1 VPLSDLLRTGVVV
14 NRVSGVDAVLKAAEQ
29 VEALGY
35 GAAWLTNGGPEDC
48 MPLLAAI
55 AMRSRQLRLGT
66 SVVQTYP
73 RHPVVLAAEANV
85 IDQLAPG
92 RLRLG
97 VGPSHD
103 AVMAM
108 LGIHREAPFEHLR
121 EYVSVLRSLSTGE
134 AVDFKGEHY
143 QIRNTMGRP
152 LAVPIMI
159 GALQP
164 KAFELAGREADGAI
178 TWLCPAS
185 YLAKIGLP
193 ALERGAEE
201 AGRRRPPLIAHL
213 AVCVH
218 DNATEVRDAV
228 RNGIP
233 NIRFP
238 AYQRMLVRAGL
249 EEASGG
255 VWTDALVDKV
265 IAWGSPE
272 QVADRIGEMFRLGA
286 DEVLIRPLGAG
297 KADEEVVQRTIR
309 SVAAQF

>member
-1 VPLSDLLRTGVVV
+1 MPLSDLVRIGVVV
-14 NRVSGVDAVLKAAEQ
+14 NRVSGVDAILKAAEQ
-29 VEALGY
+29 VETMGY

-55 AMRSRQLRLGT
+55 AMRSKHLKLGT

-103 AVMAM
+103 AVMAT
-108 LGIHREAPFEHLR
+108 LGIRREAPFEHLR
-121 EYVSVLRSLSTGE
+121 EYVSVLRALSTGE
-134 AVDFKGEHY
+134 PVDFQGEHY
-143 QIRNTMGRP
+143 RIRSTMGRP
-152 LAVPIMI
+152 FAVPIMI

-164 KAFELAGREADGAI
+164 KTFELAGREADGAI

-185 YLAKIGLP
+185 YLANVGLP

-213 AVCVH
+213 AACVH
-218 DNATEVRDAV
+218 DNGAEVRDAV

-249 EEASGG
+249 QEASDG

-265 IAWGSPE
+265 IAWGSPG

-297 KADEEVVQRTIR
+297 KAAEEVVHRTIT